1 MRISDW
7 SSDVCSSDLPAGT
20 DSARA
25 GEIDVGHPL
34 RFGSVDAHRG
44 CETAVRRDARNQGVP
59 EQRSFP
65 LAEAA
70 HPAPREEQIR
80 PYAGGLADH
89 AAQPDAVAAF
99 GRTQERRVGKEW
111 VRTSRYRWTHYH
123 KTQNMLINTSMITG

>member
-1 MRISDW
+1 MIRRPTISTR
-7 SSDVCSSDLPAGT
+7 T
-20 DSARA
+20 DTPFPYTTLFRS
-25 GEIDVGHPL
+25 
-34 RFGSVDAHRG
+34 G

-89 AAQPDAVAAF
+89 AAQPEAVAAF
-99 GRTQERRVGKEW
+99 GEQMRLGRDPTRAHRRAQFDRRSAERRVGKE
-111 VRTSRYRWTHYH
+111 VVSTFSSRWSPAHLKKKQH
-123 KTQNMLINTSMITG
+123 QNTPQQ